1 MTEALRLP
9 WSQALDSLEPDRMVD
24 QLREDVVIKVAVH
37 DEPMR
42 GRDVARFLFGVLAEE
57 LEYMSVTE
65 EIVEGDRSV
74 VLFETAL
81 DGVTAQGLNVV
92 KADDSGLVNDL
103 TIFFRPLVALERVS
117 SVIGARMEEHFGP
130 QPD

>member
-81 DGVTAQGLNVV
+81 TG
-92 KADDSGLVNDL
+92 S
-103 TIFFRPLVALERVS
+103 RHRV
-117 SVIGARMEEHFGP
+117 
-130 QPD
+130 